1 MTEFSERW
9 LNRLMAVIAGLNWLF
24 LILGSVA
31 GYIQHPNDAWPAM
44 VLSGIYVVGFQLLP
58 RRLLLKP
65 IWREGAAI
73 VATSLTASS
82 MALTGSFES
91 TFLLLAVTPIMLAAL
106 MGGYRLG
113 AATAGLSAGILVAIE
128 ISRQSL
134 SYGGIA
140 SWIGLLLLVA
150 ATFGLARRLILE
162 AMDHVEALTEMTAE
176 TGARLE
182 QLENTNLLLTRLV
195 GLTENEDLSATTI
208 GTAALATIRS
218 AVPFSGA
225 EIYINT
231 DGAPALVAETGT
243 RTGSYETVPI
253 STSQRPIGELRLFL
267 DRPVTARQHEVVTEL
282 LAPTAISFVN
292 VALLEQI
299 AAEAIRDERL
309 RVARELHDGI
319 GPGLA
324 ALGLAMD
331 VTAMEAR
338 GALEQQLIGLRTS
351 VTNLVAD
358 VRIAVED
365 LRDETSQ
372 STLVE
377 IRRLVVGAS
386 PPVKI
391 ALNEVQPIPDTRR
404 GNITAIAVEAIRNAM
419 THSPGSHI
427 VVSGTI
433 EGDIGQLR
441 IQDDGIGF
449 DPNATYEGHF
459 GLIGMSERADAADAT
474 IRIDSSAGTGTA
486 VVIEW
491 EPR

>member
-24 LILGSVA
+24 LVLGSIA
-31 GYIQHPNDAWPAM
+31 GLIQFPKAAWLAV

-65 IWREGAAI
+65 VWREGAAI
-73 VATSLTASS
+73 IATSLTAGS

-91 TFLLLAVTPIMLAAL
+91 TFLLLAVTPVMLAAL

-134 SYGGIA
+134 SYGGIV

-231 DGAPALVAETGT
+231 DGSPTLVADTGA
-243 RTGSYETVPI
+243 RTGGHESVPI

-267 DRPVTARQHEVVTEL
+267 NRPLTTRQQEVLTEL
-282 LAPTAISFVN
+282 LAPTAISFAN

-331 VTAMEAR
+331 VAAMGAR
-338 GALEQQLIGLRTS
+338 GALEQQLTGLRAS
-351 VTNLVAD
+351 VTNLVTD

-386 PPVKI
+386 PPVKV
-391 ALNEVQPIPDTRR
+391 ALTELIPIPDNRR
-404 GNITAIAVEAIRNAM
+404 SNITAIAVEAIRNAI
-419 THSPGSHI
+419 THSPGSQI
-427 VVSGTI
+427 VVSGII
-433 EGDIGQLR
+433 EGDIGLMR

-449 DPNATYEGHF
+449 DPDATYEGHF
-459 GLIGMSERADAADAT
+459 GLVGMRERAAEADAT
-474 IRIDSSAGTGTA
+474 ISIDSSAASGTA
-486 VVIEW
+486 VVIKW

>member
-24 LILGSVA
+24 LILGSIA
-31 GYIQHPNDAWPAM
+31 GLIQYPKTAWPAM

-58 RRLLLKP
+58 RRLILKP
-65 IWREGAAI
+65 VWREGSAI
-73 VATSLTASS
+73 IATSLTAGS

-91 TFLLLAVTPIMLAAL
+91 TFLLLAVTPVMLAAL

-113 AATAGLSAGILVAIE
+113 SATAGLSAGILVAIE
-128 ISRQSL
+128 VSRQSL
-134 SYGGIA
+134 SYGA
-140 SWIGLLLLVA
+140 TVSWIGLLLLVA

-162 AMDHVEALTEMTAE
+162 AMDRVEALTEMTAE

-182 QLENTNLLLTRLV
+182 QLENTNVLLVRLV

-218 AVPFSGA
+218 AVPFNGA
-225 EIYINT
+225 EIYMIT
-231 DGAPALVAETGT
+231 GGVPTLVAEAGA
-243 RTGSYETVPI
+243 RIGGHEAVPI
-253 STSQRPIGELRLFL
+253 STSQRPIGDLRLFL
-267 DRPVTARQHEVVTEL
+267 DRPLTARQQEVVTEL
-282 LAPTAISFVN
+282 LAPTAISFAN

-331 VTAMEAR
+331 VTAMGAR
-338 GALEQQLIGLRTS
+338 GALEQQLIALRAS
-351 VTNLVAD
+351 VTNLVTD

-372 STLVE
+372 STLTE

-391 ALNEVQPIPDTRR
+391 AITELKPIPDTRR
-404 GNITAIAVEAIRNAM
+404 SNITAIAIEAIRNAM
-419 THSPGSHI
+419 THSPGSQV
-427 VVSGTI
+427 VVSGII
-433 EGDIGQLR
+433 EGDSGQLR
-441 IQDDGIGF
+441 IQDDGVGF
-449 DPNATYEGHF
+449 DPNTTHDGHF
-459 GLIGMSERADAADAT
+459 GMVGMRERAAAADAT
-474 IRIDSSAGTGTA
+474 IRIDSSAATGTA

>member
-24 LILGSVA
+24 LILGSVD
-31 GYIQHPNDAWPAM
+31 GFIQHPNAAWPAI

-65 IWREGAAI
+65 IWREGAAT

-225 EIYINT
+225 EIYMNT
-231 DGAPALVAETGT
+231 DGA
-243 RTGSYETVPI
+243 
-253 STSQRPIGELRLFL
+253 
-267 DRPVTARQHEVVTEL
+267 
-282 LAPTAISFVN
+282 
-292 VALLEQI
+292 
-299 AAEAIRDERL
+299 
-309 RVARELHDGI
+309 
-319 GPGLA
+319 
-324 ALGLAMD
+324 
-331 VTAMEAR
+331 
-338 GALEQQLIGLRTS
+338 
-351 VTNLVAD
+351 
-358 VRIAVED
+358 
-365 LRDETSQ
+365 
-372 STLVE
+372 
-377 IRRLVVGAS
+377 
-386 PPVKI
+386 
-391 ALNEVQPIPDTRR
+391 
-404 GNITAIAVEAIRNAM
+404 
-419 THSPGSHI
+419 
-427 VVSGTI
+427 
-433 EGDIGQLR
+433 
-441 IQDDGIGF
+441 
-449 DPNATYEGHF
+449 
-459 GLIGMSERADAADAT
+459 
-474 IRIDSSAGTGTA
+474 
-486 VVIEW
+486 
-491 EPR
+491 

>member
-9 LNRLMAVIAGLNWLF
+9 LNRLMTVIAGLNWLF

-31 GYIQHPNDAWPAM
+31 GLIQHPKAAWSAM

-65 IWREGAAI
+65 VWRESAAI
-73 VATSLTASS
+73 IATSLTASS

-91 TFLLLAVTPIMLAAL
+91 TFLLLAVTPVMLAAL

-128 ISRQSL
+128 VSRQSL
-134 SYGGIA
+134 SYGGIV

-150 ATFGLARRLILE
+150 ATFGLARKLILE

-182 QLENTNLLLTRLV
+182 VLENTNLLLTRLV

-225 EIYINT
+225 EIYMIT
-231 DGAPALVAETGT
+231 DDAPTLVAEAGT
-243 RTGSYETVPI
+243 RIGGYEQVTI

-267 DRPVTARQHEVVTEL
+267 DRPLTARQHEVLTEL
-282 LAPTAISFVN
+282 LTPTAISFAN

-331 VTAMEAR
+331 VTAM
-338 GALEQQLIGLRTS
+338 GAPGAIEHQLIGLRAS
-351 VTNLVAD
+351 VTDLITD
-358 VRIAVED
+358 VRVAVED

-391 ALNEVQPIPDTRR
+391 ALTELLPIPDTRR
-404 GNITAIAVEAIRNAM
+404 NNITAIAVEAIRNAI
-419 THSPGSHI
+419 THNPGSQV
-427 VVSGTI
+427 VVSGVI
-433 EGDIGQLR
+433 EGDIGHLR
-441 IQDDGIGF
+441 IQDDGTGF
-449 DPNATYEGHF
+449 DPNANYDGHF
-459 GLIGMSERADAADAT
+459 GLVGMRERAAAAEAS
-474 IRIDSSAGTGTA
+474 IRIDSHAATGTA